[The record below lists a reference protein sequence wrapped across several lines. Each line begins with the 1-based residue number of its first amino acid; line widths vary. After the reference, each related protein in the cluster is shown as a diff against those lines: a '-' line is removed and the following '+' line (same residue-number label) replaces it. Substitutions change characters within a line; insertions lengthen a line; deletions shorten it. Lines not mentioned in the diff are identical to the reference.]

1 MKILVVDDE
10 PLIAQFIVGIIKKAS
25 PDNEILGY
33 VTSGE
38 KALDSLSRQFIDL
51 VFADITMPRMDGL
64 QLLSEI
70 KNKSPFTEVVMLTSH
85 ESFDY
90 ARISMQNQ
98 AFDYLLKTEL
108 SPKLIAD
115 VIAKID
121 ERRGERHTRI
131 IELQTVRNS
140 FLNKITTNSPD
151 AEPITKDELRSN
163 QIYIDNKPFIAA
175 LFIAY
180 QGKLNHL
187 AIDADSLFLNP
198 FLYKKGDNKVYF
210 LSNVKS
216 GNSDEILSNLKKM
229 SAGACGF
236 SKVHCDIAEIREAL
250 SEAAA
255 DLSCRFYNSSLT
267 QKQEE
272 DLMLNDF
279 YLSIINIHIKEN
291 RISSACIDLQNY
303 LEKAA
308 EVKFAAETVYDL
320 CNEVLSKLQTTVNPI
335 EQYSP
340 ETLYRSDGYENLCN
354 YVFSLIRQIRNAHT
368 TYTKS
373 IQKALDYIDE
383 HFAEDISLNS
393 VADHVYLHRDY
404 LSRQFKKEVGIN
416 FVDYLMNV
424 RLNRAKT
431 LLESTGMRVSD
442 IAVQVGIPNL
452 SYFSTVFSRKFG
464 VSPNAVR
471 SHRITNF

>member
-1 MKILVVDDE
+1 
-10 PLIAQFIVGIIKKAS
+10 
-25 PDNEILGY
+25 
-33 VTSGE
+33 
-38 KALDSLSRQFIDL
+38 
-51 VFADITMPRMDGL
+51 MPRMDGL

-70 KNKSPFTEVVMLTSH
+70 KKQSPFTEVVMLTSH

-98 AFDYLLKTEL
+98 AFDYMLKTEL
-108 SPKLIAD
+108 TPELIAD
-115 VIAKID
+115 VITKID

-140 FLNKITTNSPD
+140 FLNKITANSPD

-175 LFIAY
+175 LFIAF
-180 QGKLNHL
+180 QGRLNHL
-187 AIDADSLFLNP
+187 TIDADSLFLNP

-210 LSNVKS
+210 LSNVRS
-216 GNSDEILSNLKKM
+216 DNSSEILSNLKKL

-236 SKVHCDIAEIREAL
+236 SKIHTNIAEIGAAF
-250 SEAAA
+250 SEATS
-255 DLSCRFYNSSLT
+255 DLNSRFYNANNT
-267 QKQEE
+267 QKQDE
-272 DLMLNDF
+272 DLMMNDF

-308 EVKFAAETVYDL
+308 EEKFSAETVFEL
-320 CNEVLSKLQTTVNPI
+320 CSEVLSKLQTAVNPK
-335 EQYSP
+335 EKYSP
-340 ETLYRSDGYENLCN
+340 EILFESENYEHLCD
-354 YVFSLIRQIRNAHT
+354 YVFSLIRQIRNSHT
-368 TYTKS
+368 TYTKA

-464 VSPNAVR
+464 LSPNAVR
-471 SHRITNF
+471 NRQIANF

>member
-1 MKILVVDDE
+1 MKKLLALVLVACMILAVGAFSAFADEGDLVGLSMPTKSLERWNRDGTYLKEQFEAAGYKVELTYSDNDAVKQNNDIANMIADGVKVLVV
-10 PLIAQFIVGIIKKAS
+10 V
-25 PDNEILGY
+25 
-33 VTSGE
+33 
-38 KALDSLSRQFIDL
+38 
-51 VFADITMPRMDGL
+51 
-64 QLLSEI
+64 
-70 KNKSPFTEVVMLTSH
+70 
-85 ESFDY
+85 
-90 ARISMQNQ
+90 
-98 AFDYLLKTEL
+98 
-108 SPKLIAD
+108 
-115 VIAKID
+115 
-121 ERRGERHTRI
+121 
-131 IELQTVRNS
+131 
-140 FLNKITTNSPD
+140 
-151 AEPITKDELRSN
+151 
-163 QIYIDNKPFIAA
+163 
-175 LFIAY
+175 
-180 QGKLNHL
+180 